1 MLCCGGVE
9 EEFFGPPASQH
20 AAPPNRA
27 APGTIA
33 PFFYPLIHIIGRLFR
48 FLLSSEEHIFKCHSV
63 LSWNFTHYNILVFCF
78 IFPHI

>member
-33 PFFYPLIHIIGRLFR
+33 PFFYPLIHLIGRLFR

-63 LSWNFTHYNILVFCF
+63 LSWNFTH
-78 IFPHI
+78 